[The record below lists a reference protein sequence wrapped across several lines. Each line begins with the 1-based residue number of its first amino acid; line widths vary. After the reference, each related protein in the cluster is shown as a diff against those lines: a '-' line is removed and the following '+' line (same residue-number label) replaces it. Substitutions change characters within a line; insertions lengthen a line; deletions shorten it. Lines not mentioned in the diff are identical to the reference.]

1 MLKKEKK
8 KLKIQRNFF
17 KLEIKDIWTL
27 FETEEEK
34 KKEKS
39 QRKKEINN
47 RLIKDK
53 LIKDIMMFLNNQ
65 KKIIISLKEKVIF
78 GTIIL
83 LNMKVMVIK
92 IETYHQT
99 NILTKLNL
107 T

>member
-99 NILTKLNL
+99 NILTK
-107 T
+107 